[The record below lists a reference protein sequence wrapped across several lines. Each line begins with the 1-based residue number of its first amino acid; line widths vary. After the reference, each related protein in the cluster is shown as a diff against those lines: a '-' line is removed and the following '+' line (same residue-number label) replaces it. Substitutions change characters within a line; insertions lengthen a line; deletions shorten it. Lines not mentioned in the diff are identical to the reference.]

1 MAKKERNIILEVSK
15 RKYHQPNWFWY
26 GIYYLVGRTPL
37 LGGKYHP
44 KYQIDDKIG
53 KGPAF
58 IIWNHQSRRD
68 HTFICRT
75 AWPRRVNIVCEYN
88 EFFRGHLHWVLK
100 MNQILPKK
108 PFCNNDLAGIRAM
121 TSIIKQGGVV
131 ALSPEGNSSNFG
143 NNQPIVPGTG
153 KFLKHF
159 GVPVYCCDIRGSY
172 LTNNKISEE
181 DRIGKVFV
189 RQYLLFSKED
199 LANMSIEEIDDKIN
213 LTFKMDDYEF
223 NKTARIKYKPKKNG
237 SMTTNLEDMC
247 YRCPKCH
254 EEFKMVTSKNKIE
267 CKACGNGATMDEYYD
282 FHPFNDECVIPESP
296 LKWNLMERKQII
308 DDIRKDP
315 NYSFSFKVKTGGLPK
330 DHYLKGKSTSEP
342 TGEGMVT
349 IDHQGFHFRG
359 HKLDGSEYNID
370 LDYKTLYTFNIPT
383 DLTYFAI
390 YVKEEYV
397 EFNPEERV
405 VVKALLL
412 TEEMHRLHVN
422 YFKNFPWFNYLY
434 EDKKNN
440 ER

>member
-1 MAKKERNIILEVSK
+1 MKKERNIINEISK
-15 RKYHQPNWFWY
+15 RKYHTPNWFWY
-26 GIYYLVGRTPL
+26 GIYYIVGRTPL

-44 KYQIDDKIG
+44 HYEIVDKIG

-108 PFCNNDLAGIRAM
+108 PFCNGDLVGIKAM
-121 TSIIKQGGVV
+121 TQIIKQGGVV

-181 DRIGKVFV
+181 DRIGEVYIK
-189 RQYLLFSKED
+189 QYLLFSPED
-199 LANMSIEEIDDKIN
+199 LAKMTPEEIDNKIN
-213 LTFKMDDYEF
+213 LTFKMDDYEW
-223 NKTARIKYKPKKNG
+223 NKSKRIKYKPKKNG

-247 YRCPKCH
+247 FKCPKCG
-254 EEFKMVTSKNKIE
+254 EEFFMSTPKNEIK
-267 CKACGNGATMDEYYD
+267 CLKCGNGAVVDEYYD
-282 FHPFNDECVIPESP
+282 FHPYNEKCVIPETP
-296 LKWNLMERKQII
+296 LKWVENERQDII
-308 DDIRKDP
+308 DQIRKNP
-315 NYSFSFKVKTGGLPK
+315 NYSFSFKVDVGGLPTS
-330 DHYLKGKSTSEP
+330 HYLKGHDTSEK
-342 TGEGMVT
+342 TGEGIVT
-349 IDHQGFHFRG
+349 IDHDGFHFKGNR
-359 HKLDGSEYNID
+359 LDGSEYSFDI
-370 LDYKTLYTFNIPT
+370 DYKNLYTFNIPT
-383 DLTYFAI
+383 DLTFFSI

-397 EFNPEERV
+397 EFRPHERV

-422 YFKNFPWFNYLY
+422 TWKNFPWYDY
-434 EDKKNN
+434 MYDKK
-440 ER
+440 

>member
-1 MAKKERNIILEVSK
+1 MKKERNLFIEIGK
-15 RKYHQPNWFWY
+15 RQYHTPNPFWY

-44 KYQIDDKIG
+44 TYEIVDKLPK

-108 PFCNNDLAGIRAM
+108 PFCLGDLAGVKAM
-121 TSIIKQGGVV
+121 TSIIKQGGIV

-159 GVPVYCCDIRGSY
+159 GVPIYCCDIRGSY

-181 DRIGKVFV
+181 DRIGKVSIK
-189 RQYLLFSKED
+189 QYLLFSPED
-199 LANMSIEEIDDKIN
+199 LKNMTPEEIDDKIN
-213 LTFKMDDYEF
+213 LTFKMDDYDY
-223 NKTARIKYKPKKNG
+223 NKTARIKFKPGKKG
-237 SMTTNLEDMC
+237 GMTTNLHDIC
-247 YRCPKCH
+247 YKCPRCG
-254 EEFKMVTSKNKIE
+254 EEFKMVAGGNEIRCTN
-267 CKACGNGATMDEYYD
+267 CGNGASMDEYYD
-282 FHPFNDECVIPESP
+282 FHPFDETCVIPESP
-296 LKWNLMERKQII
+296 LKWTEMERQDII
-308 DDIRKDP
+308 NEIRKDP
-315 NYSFSFKVKTGGLPK
+315 NYSFSFKVKTGCLPK
-330 DHYLKGKSTSEP
+330 DKYLKGHDTSIP
-342 TGEGMVT
+342 SGEGIVT
-349 IDHQGFHFRG
+349 IDHSGFHFRG
-359 HKLDGSEYNID
+359 QKLDGSDYQFD

-383 DLTYFAI
+383 DITYFAI

-405 VVKALLL
+405 VGKALILV
-412 TEEMHRLHVN
+412 EEMHRLHVN
-422 YFKNFPWFNYLY
+422 LWKNFPWYDYMY
-434 EDKKNN
+434 ETKK
-440 ER
+440 